1 MFDNKKKKYS
11 ELLNLELEE
20 FEEFLKRY
28 SYFLK
33 SQNQITKKSV
43 ENGLFILDNII
54 EKKKRILEEQQRYKT
69 KNLIILKYK
78 NTIVDLYE
86 NKDFGYLKIANFLL
100 KNHNEKISK
109 DTIANFIKT
118 NGITKQNG

>member
-33 SQNQITKKSV
+33 GQDNITKKSV

-69 KNLIILKYK
+69 KNLIILKFK
-78 NTIVDLYE
+78 KTIVDLYE
-86 NKDFGYLKIANFLL
+86 NKDFGYLKISNYL
-100 KNHNEKISK
+100 KINHNEKISK

-118 NGITKQNG
+118 NGIKKNG

>member
-33 SQNQITKKSV
+33 GQDNITKKSV

-78 NTIVDLYE
+78 KTIVDLYE
-86 NKDFGYLKIANFLL
+86 NKDFGYLKISNYL
-100 KNHNEKISK
+100 KINHNEKISK

-118 NGITKQNG
+118 NGIKKNG

>member
-1 MFDNKKKKYS
+1 MFNNKKEKYS
-11 ELLNLELEE
+11 KLLNLELEE

-33 SQNQITKKSV
+33 SQKQITKKSV
-43 ENGLFILDNII
+43 ENGLFILENII
-54 EKKKRILEEQQRYKT
+54 EKKKKILEEQQRYRT

-78 NTIVDLYE
+78 KTIVDLYE
-86 NKDFGYLKIANFLL
+86 NKDFGYLKIAKYL
-100 KNHNEKISK
+100 KINHNEKVSK

-118 NGITKQNG
+118 NGIKKKNG